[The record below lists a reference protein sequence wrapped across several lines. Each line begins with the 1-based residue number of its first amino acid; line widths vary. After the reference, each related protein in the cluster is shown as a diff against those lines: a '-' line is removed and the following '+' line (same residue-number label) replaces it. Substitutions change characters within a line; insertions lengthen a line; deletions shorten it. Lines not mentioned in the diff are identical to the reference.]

1 MYQEQREYMIL
12 YRSVIGKTRMA
23 DFISFIN
30 SKDRNIGNMDY
41 FHSMTN
47 TFVKD
52 LKKRG
57 GGLNYGH
64 FLIPL
69 S

>member
-1 MYQEQREYMIL
+1 
-12 YRSVIGKTRMA
+12 MA

-52 LKKRG
+52 LKKKG
-57 GGLNYGH
+57 GGAELWSFFNTIIIMCACKFNSSNM
-64 FLIPL
+64 FLL
-69 S
+69 HYM